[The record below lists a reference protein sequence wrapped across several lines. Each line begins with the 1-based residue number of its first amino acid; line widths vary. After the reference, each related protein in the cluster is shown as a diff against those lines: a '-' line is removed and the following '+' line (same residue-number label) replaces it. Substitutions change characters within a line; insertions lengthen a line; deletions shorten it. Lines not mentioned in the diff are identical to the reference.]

1 MLGLTKKN
9 MALKTFSKANSSSN
23 ALIAVA
29 FILLISLWMFIGIRS
44 TEDKVLVLKQSI
56 ANLQNIAISFKEHSQ
71 ATIRN
76 SDEALR
82 IIKFHYELKGAKDF
96 NLLNEY
102 FAKKVIDVSFFNQAG
117 IINADG
123 IYEFSNLE
131 NHKKIDLSDREHF
144 RILKENYP
152 YEVFV
157 SKPVL
162 GRASKKWSI
171 QLTKR
176 LNKSDGSFN
185 GVAVV
190 SFDPTYFVDFH
201 KQIELGPQGFTSLV
215 GVDGYVRTLRVGE
228 VSKIDGSISKIAI
241 PALIEDQNSGYFVS
255 DAIFDNVKRIYA
267 FERLKNQPLSV
278 IVGIEEA
285 QALAEYERLLRS
297 YLVLGGLLSLL
308 IVVFTT
314 IAILM
319 LRKSQALNV
328 RLQKSYN
335 DMQTAKQSEL
345 DMSQRLTQSEK
356 LAALGQ
362 LAAGVAHEIN
372 NPIGY
377 VNSNLGALRQ
387 YFGIF
392 EKIITSYEAYVNSK
406 ETGSTNTP
414 ENPEELK
421 KKLNFEFIRQ
431 DISATLSE
439 SQEGIV
445 RVKNIVDDLKNFS
458 RNDSNTAWVSFDLHK
473 AIQSTLNIVN
483 YEVKYRAD
491 VLLEFGNIPEVE
503 CVPSQLNQVF
513 LNLIVNAAQAQPKGA
528 RGKIVISTGTVEDKV
543 WIQVSDNGVGIAK
556 ENLNKI
562 FEPFFT
568 TKEQGAGTGLGLSL
582 SYGIIQKHHGSL
594 TVSSEQG
601 VGTTFRVEIPI
612 HQTLGK
618 EGK

>member
-1 MLGLTKKN
+1 ME
-9 MALKTFSKANSSSN
+9 LKTFSKTNTSSV

-29 FILLISLWMFIGIRS
+29 FVLLSSLWIFIAIRS
-44 TEDKVLVLKQSI
+44 DEDKELVLKQSI

-144 RILKENYP
+144 RILKDDYP
-152 YEVFV
+152 YDVFV

-176 LNKSDGSFN
+176 LSKSDGSFN

-215 GVDGYVRTLRVGE
+215 GVDGFVRTLRVGD

-241 PALIEDQNSGYFVS
+241 PDLIKDKESGYFIS
-255 DAIFDNVKRIYA
+255 DAVFDGVKRIYA
-267 FERLKNQPLSV
+267 FERLKNQPLAV
-278 IVGIEEA
+278 IVGVEEN

-297 YLVLGGLLSLL
+297 YLVLGGLLTLL
-308 IVVFTT
+308 IVAFTT

-319 LRKSQALNV
+319 LSKSQALNV

-335 DMQTAKQSEL
+335 DMESAKQSEL

-392 EKIITSYEAYVNSK
+392 EKIITSYEAYVSSRNAG
-406 ETGSTNTP
+406 EFNITD
-414 ENPEELK
+414 NPEALK

-431 DISATLSE
+431 DIGATLSE

-458 RNDSNTAWVSFDLHK
+458 RNDSNTQWLPFDLHK

-483 YEVKYRAD
+483 FEVKYRAD
-491 VLLEFGNIPEVE
+491 VVLEFGEIPEVE

-513 LNLIVNAAQAQPKGA
+513 LNLIMNAAQAQSPET
-528 RGKIVISTGTVEDKV
+528 RGKIVISTGTVEDNV
-543 WIQVSDNGVGIAK
+543 WVEVSDNGVGIAK

-568 TKEQGAGTGLGLSL
+568 TKEQGAGIGLGLSL
-582 SYGIIQKHHGSL
+582 SYGIIQKHRGSL
-594 TVSSEQG
+594 TVSSEPG
-601 VGTTFRVEIPI
+601 VGTTFRIEIPV
-612 HQTLGK
+612 HQK
-618 EGK
+618 

>member
-1 MLGLTKKN
+1 ME
-9 MALKTFSKANSSSN
+9 LKTFSKTNTSSV
-23 ALIAVA
+23 AFIAVA
-29 FILLISLWMFIGIRS
+29 FVLLSSLWIFIAIRS
-44 TEDKVLVLKQSI
+44 DEDKELVLKQSI

-144 RILKENYP
+144 RILKDDYP
-152 YEVFV
+152 YDVFV

-176 LNKSDGSFN
+176 LSKSDGSFN

-215 GVDGYVRTLRVGE
+215 GVDGFVRTLRVGD

-241 PALIEDQNSGYFVS
+241 PDLIKDKESGYFIS
-255 DAIFDNVKRIYA
+255 DAVFDGVKRIYA
-267 FERLKNQPLSV
+267 FERLKNQPLAV
-278 IVGIEEA
+278 IVGVEEN

-297 YLVLGGLLSLL
+297 YLVLGGLLTLL
-308 IVVFTT
+308 IVAFTT

-319 LRKSQALNV
+319 LSKSQALNV

-335 DMQTAKQSEL
+335 DMESAKQSEL

-392 EKIITSYEAYVNSK
+392 EKIITSYEAYVSSRNAG
-406 ETGSTNTP
+406 EFNITD
-414 ENPEELK
+414 NPEALK

-431 DISATLSE
+431 DIGATLSE

-458 RNDSNTAWVSFDLHK
+458 RNDSNTQWLPFDLHK

-483 YEVKYRAD
+483 FEVKYRAD
-491 VLLEFGNIPEVE
+491 VVLEFGEIPEVE

-513 LNLIVNAAQAQPKGA
+513 LNLIMNAAQAQSPET
-528 RGKIVISTGTVEDKV
+528 RGKIVISTGTVEDNV
-543 WIQVSDNGVGIAK
+543 WVEVSDNGVGIAK

-582 SYGIIQKHHGSL
+582 SYGIIQKHRGSL
-594 TVSSEQG
+594 TVSSEPG
-601 VGTTFRVEIPI
+601 VGTTFRIEIPV
-612 HQTLGK
+612 HHK
-618 EGK
+618 

>member
-1 MLGLTKKN
+1 ME
-9 MALKTFSKANSSSN
+9 LKTFSKTNTSSV

-29 FILLISLWMFIGIRS
+29 FVLLSSLWIFIAIRS
-44 TEDKVLVLKQSI
+44 DEDKELVLKQSI

-144 RILKENYP
+144 RILKDDYP
-152 YEVFV
+152 YDVFV

-176 LNKSDGSFN
+176 LSKSDGSFN

-215 GVDGYVRTLRVGE
+215 GVDGFVRTLRVGD

-241 PALIEDQNSGYFVS
+241 PDLIKDKESGYFVS
-255 DAIFDNVKRIYA
+255 DAVFDDVKRIYA
-267 FERLKNQPLSV
+267 FERLKNQPLAV
-278 IVGIEEA
+278 IVGVEEN

-297 YLVLGGLLSLL
+297 YLVLGGLLTLL
-308 IVVFTT
+308 IVAFTT

-319 LRKSQALNV
+319 LSKSQALNV

-335 DMQTAKQSEL
+335 DMESAKQSEL

-392 EKIITSYEAYVNSK
+392 EKIITSYEAYVSSRNAG
-406 ETGSTNTP
+406 EFNITD
-414 ENPEELK
+414 NPEALK

-431 DISATLSE
+431 DIGATLSE

-458 RNDSNTAWVSFDLHK
+458 RNDSNTQWLPFDLHK

-483 YEVKYRAD
+483 FEVKYRAD
-491 VLLEFGNIPEVE
+491 VVLEFSEIPEVE

-513 LNLIVNAAQAQPKGA
+513 LNLIMNAAQAQSPET
-528 RGKIVISTGTVEDKV
+528 RGKIVISTGTVEDNV
-543 WIQVSDNGVGIAK
+543 WVEVSDNGVGIAK

-568 TKEQGAGTGLGLSL
+568 TKEQGAGIGLGLSL
-582 SYGIIQKHHGSL
+582 SYGIIQKHRGSL
-594 TVSSEQG
+594 TVSSEPG
-601 VGTTFRVEIPI
+601 VGTTFRIEIPV
-612 HQTLGK
+612 HQK
-618 EGK
+618 

>member
-1 MLGLTKKN
+1 ME
-9 MALKTFSKANSSSN
+9 LKTFSKTNTSSV
-23 ALIAVA
+23 AFIAVA
-29 FILLISLWMFIGIRS
+29 FVLLSSLWIFIAIRS
-44 TEDKVLVLKQSI
+44 DEDKEFVLKQSI

-144 RILKENYP
+144 RILKDDYP
-152 YEVFV
+152 YDVFV

-176 LNKSDGSFN
+176 LSKSDGSFN

-215 GVDGYVRTLRVGE
+215 GVDGFVRTLRVGD

-241 PALIEDQNSGYFVS
+241 PDLIKDKESGYFVS
-255 DAIFDNVKRIYA
+255 DAVFDDVKRIYA
-267 FERLKNQPLSV
+267 FERLKNQPLAV
-278 IVGIEEA
+278 IVGVEEN

-297 YLVLGGLLSLL
+297 YLVLGGLLTLL
-308 IVVFTT
+308 IVAFTT

-319 LRKSQALNV
+319 LSKSQALNV

-335 DMQTAKQSEL
+335 DMESAKQSEL

-392 EKIITSYEAYVNSK
+392 EKIITSYEAYVSSRNAG
-406 ETGSTNTP
+406 EFNITD
-414 ENPEELK
+414 NPEALK

-431 DISATLSE
+431 DIGATLSE

-458 RNDSNTAWVSFDLHK
+458 RNDSNTQWLPFDLHK

-483 YEVKYRAD
+483 FEVKYRAD
-491 VLLEFGNIPEVE
+491 VVLEFSEIPEVE

-513 LNLIVNAAQAQPKGA
+513 LNLIMNAAQAQSPET

-543 WIQVSDNGVGIAK
+543 WVEVSDNGVGIAK

-582 SYGIIQKHHGSL
+582 SYGIIQKHRGSL
-594 TVSSEQG
+594 TVSSEPG
-601 VGTTFRVEIPI
+601 VGTTFRIEIPV
-612 HQTLGK
+612 HQK
-618 EGK
+618 

>member
-1 MLGLTKKN
+1 ME
-9 MALKTFSKANSSSN
+9 LKTFSKTNTSSV

-29 FILLISLWMFIGIRS
+29 FVLLSSLWIFIAIRS
-44 TEDKVLVLKQSI
+44 DEDKELVLKQSI

-144 RILKENYP
+144 RILKDDYP
-152 YEVFV
+152 YDVFV

-176 LNKSDGSFN
+176 LSKSDGSFN

-215 GVDGYVRTLRVGE
+215 GVDGFVRTLRVGD

-241 PALIEDQNSGYFVS
+241 PDLIKDKESGYFVS
-255 DAIFDNVKRIYA
+255 AAVFDDVKRIYA
-267 FERLKNQPLSV
+267 FERLKNQPLAV
-278 IVGIEEA
+278 IVGIEEN

-297 YLVLGGLLSLL
+297 YLVLGGLLTLL
-308 IVVFTT
+308 IVAFTT

-319 LRKSQALNV
+319 LSKSQALNV

-335 DMQTAKQSEL
+335 DMESAKQSEL

-392 EKIITSYEAYVNSK
+392 EKIITSYEAYVSSRNAG
-406 ETGSTNTP
+406 EFNITD
-414 ENPEELK
+414 NPEALK

-431 DISATLSE
+431 DIGATLSE

-458 RNDSNTAWVSFDLHK
+458 RNDSNTQWLPFDLHK

-491 VLLEFGNIPEVE
+491 VVFEFGEIPEVE

-513 LNLIVNAAQAQPKGA
+513 LNLIMNAAQAQSPET
-528 RGKIVISTGTVEDKV
+528 RGKIVISTGTVEDNV
-543 WIQVSDNGVGIAK
+543 WVEVSDNGVGIAK

-568 TKEQGAGTGLGLSL
+568 TKDQGAGIGLGLSL
-582 SYGIIQKHHGSL
+582 SYGIIQKHRGSL
-594 TVSSEQG
+594 TVSSEPG
-601 VGTTFRVEIPI
+601 VGTTFRIEIPV
-612 HQTLGK
+612 HQK
-618 EGK
+618 

>member
-1 MLGLTKKN
+1 ME
-9 MALKTFSKANSSSN
+9 LKTFSKTNTSSV

-29 FILLISLWMFIGIRS
+29 FVLLSSLWIFIAIRS
-44 TEDKVLVLKQSI
+44 DEDKELVLKQSI

-144 RILKENYP
+144 RILKDDYP
-152 YEVFV
+152 YDVFV

-176 LNKSDGSFN
+176 LSKSDGSFN

-190 SFDPTYFVDFH
+190 SFDPTYFIDFH

-215 GVDGYVRTLRVGE
+215 GVDGFVRTLRVGD

-241 PALIEDQNSGYFVS
+241 PDLIKDRESGYFVS
-255 DAIFDNVKRIYA
+255 AAVFDDVKRIYA
-267 FERLKNQPLSV
+267 FERLKNQPLAV
-278 IVGIEEA
+278 IVGVEEN

-297 YLVLGGLLSLL
+297 YLVLGGLLTLL
-308 IVVFTT
+308 IVAFTT

-319 LRKSQALNV
+319 LSKSQALNV

-335 DMQTAKQSEL
+335 DMESAKQSEL

-392 EKIITSYEAYVNSK
+392 EKIITSYEAYVSSRNAG
-406 ETGSTNTP
+406 EFNITD
-414 ENPEELK
+414 NPEALK

-431 DISATLSE
+431 DIGATLSE

-458 RNDSNTAWVSFDLHK
+458 RNDSNTQWLPFDLHK

-483 YEVKYRAD
+483 FEVKYRAD
-491 VLLEFGNIPEVE
+491 VVLEFGEIPEVE

-513 LNLIVNAAQAQPKGA
+513 LNLIMNAAQAQSPET
-528 RGKIVISTGTVEDKV
+528 RGKIVISTGTVEDNV
-543 WIQVSDNGVGIAK
+543 WVEVSYNGVGIAK

-568 TKEQGAGTGLGLSL
+568 KKEQGAGIGLGLSL
-582 SYGIIQKHHGSL
+582 SYGIIQKHRGSL
-594 TVSSEQG
+594 TVSSEPG
-601 VGTTFRVEIPI
+601 VGTTFRIEIPV
-612 HQTLGK
+612 HQK
-618 EGK
+618 

>member
-1 MLGLTKKN
+1 ME
-9 MALKTFSKANSSSN
+9 LKTFSKTNTSSV

-29 FILLISLWMFIGIRS
+29 FVLLSSLWIFIAIRS
-44 TEDKVLVLKQSI
+44 DEDKELVLKQSI

-144 RILKENYP
+144 RILKDDYP
-152 YEVFV
+152 YDVFV

-176 LNKSDGSFN
+176 LSKSDGSFN

-215 GVDGYVRTLRVGE
+215 GVDGFVRTLRVGD

-241 PALIEDQNSGYFVS
+241 PDLIKDRESGYFVS
-255 DAIFDNVKRIYA
+255 AAVFDDVKRIYA
-267 FERLKNQPLSV
+267 FERLKNQPLAV
-278 IVGIEEA
+278 IVGVEEN

-297 YLVLGGLLSLL
+297 YLVLGGLLTLL
-308 IVVFTT
+308 IVAFTT

-319 LRKSQALNV
+319 LSKSQALNV

-335 DMQTAKQSEL
+335 DMESAKQSEL

-392 EKIITSYEAYVNSK
+392 EKIITSYEAYVSSRNAG
-406 ETGSTNTP
+406 EFNITD
-414 ENPEELK
+414 NPEALK

-431 DISATLSE
+431 DIGATLSE

-458 RNDSNTAWVSFDLHK
+458 RNDSNTQWLPFDLHK

-491 VLLEFGNIPEVE
+491 VVLEFGEIPEVE

-513 LNLIVNAAQAQPKGA
+513 LNLIMNAAQAQSPET

-543 WIQVSDNGVGIAK
+543 WVEVSDNGVGIAK

-568 TKEQGAGTGLGLSL
+568 TKEQDAGTGLGLSL
-582 SYGIIQKHHGSL
+582 SYGIIQKHRGSL
-594 TVSSEQG
+594 TVSSEPG
-601 VGTTFRVEIPI
+601 VGTTFRIEIPV
-612 HQTLGK
+612 HHK
-618 EGK
+618 

>member
-1 MLGLTKKN
+1 ME
-9 MALKTFSKANSSSN
+9 LKTFSKTNTSSV

-29 FILLISLWMFIGIRS
+29 FVLLSSLWIFIAIRS
-44 TEDKVLVLKQSI
+44 DEDKELVLKQSI

-144 RILKENYP
+144 RILKDDYP
-152 YEVFV
+152 YDVFV

-176 LNKSDGSFN
+176 LSKSDGSFN

-190 SFDPTYFVDFH
+190 SFDPTYFIDFH

-215 GVDGYVRTLRVGE
+215 GVDGFVRTLRVGD

-241 PALIEDQNSGYFVS
+241 PDLIKEKESGYFVS
-255 DAIFDNVKRIYA
+255 DAVFDDVKRIYA
-267 FERLKNQPLSV
+267 FERLKNQPLAV
-278 IVGIEEA
+278 IVGVEEN

-297 YLVLGGLLSLL
+297 YLVLGGLLTLL
-308 IVVFTT
+308 IVAFTT

-319 LRKSQALNV
+319 LSKSQALNV

-335 DMQTAKQSEL
+335 DMESAKQSEL

-392 EKIITSYEAYVNSK
+392 EKIITSYEAYVSSRNAG
-406 ETGSTNTP
+406 EFNITD
-414 ENPEELK
+414 NPEALK

-431 DISATLSE
+431 DIGATLSE

-458 RNDSNTAWVSFDLHK
+458 RNDSNTQWLPFDLHK

-483 YEVKYRAD
+483 FEVKYRAD
-491 VLLEFGNIPEVE
+491 VVLEFSEIPEVE

-513 LNLIVNAAQAQPKGA
+513 LNLIMNAAQAQSPET

-543 WIQVSDNGVGIAK
+543 WVEVSDNGVGIAK

-582 SYGIIQKHHGSL
+582 SYGIIQKHRGSL
-594 TVSSEQG
+594 TVSSEPG
-601 VGTTFRVEIPI
+601 VGTTFRIEIPV
-612 HQTLGK
+612 HHK
-618 EGK
+618 

>member
-1 MLGLTKKN
+1 ME
-9 MALKTFSKANSSSN
+9 LKTFSKTNTSSV

-29 FILLISLWMFIGIRS
+29 FVLLSSLWIFIAIRS
-44 TEDKVLVLKQSI
+44 DEDKELVLKQSI

-144 RILKENYP
+144 RILKDDYP
-152 YEVFV
+152 YDVFV

-176 LNKSDGSFN
+176 LSKSDGSFN

-215 GVDGYVRTLRVGE
+215 GVDGFVRTLRVGD

-241 PALIEDQNSGYFVS
+241 PDLIKDRESGYFVS
-255 DAIFDNVKRIYA
+255 AAVFDDVKRIYA
-267 FERLKNQPLSV
+267 FERLKNQPLAV
-278 IVGIEEA
+278 IVGVEEN

-297 YLVLGGLLSLL
+297 YLVLGGLLTLL
-308 IVVFTT
+308 IVAFTT

-319 LRKSQALNV
+319 LSKSQALNV

-335 DMQTAKQSEL
+335 DMESAKQSEL

-392 EKIITSYEAYVNSK
+392 EKIITSYEAYVSSRNAG
-406 ETGSTNTP
+406 EFNITD
-414 ENPEELK
+414 NPEALK

-431 DISATLSE
+431 DIGATLSE

-458 RNDSNTAWVSFDLHK
+458 RNDSNTQWLPFDLHK

-491 VLLEFGNIPEVE
+491 VVLEFGEIPEVE

-513 LNLIVNAAQAQPKGA
+513 LNLIMNAAQAQSPET

-543 WIQVSDNGVGIAK
+543 WVEVSDNGVGIAK

-568 TKEQGAGTGLGLSL
+568 TKEHGAGTGLGLSL
-582 SYGIIQKHHGSL
+582 SYGIIQKHRGSL
-594 TVSSEQG
+594 TVSSEPG
-601 VGTTFRVEIPI
+601 VGTTFRIEIPV
-612 HQTLGK
+612 HHK
-618 EGK
+618 

>member
-1 MLGLTKKN
+1 ME
-9 MALKTFSKANSSSN
+9 LKTFSKTNTSSV
-23 ALIAVA
+23 AFIAVA
-29 FILLISLWMFIGIRS
+29 FVLLSSLWIFIAIRS
-44 TEDKVLVLKQSI
+44 DEDKELVLKQSI

-144 RILKENYP
+144 RILKDDYP
-152 YEVFV
+152 YDVFV

-176 LNKSDGSFN
+176 LSKSDGSFN

-215 GVDGYVRTLRVGE
+215 GVDGFVRTLRVGD
-228 VSKIDGSISKIAI
+228 VSKIDSSISKIAI
-241 PALIEDQNSGYFVS
+241 PDLIKDKESGYFIS
-255 DAIFDNVKRIYA
+255 DAVFDGVKRIYA
-267 FERLKNQPLSV
+267 FERLKNQPLAV
-278 IVGIEEA
+278 IVGVEEN

-297 YLVLGGLLSLL
+297 YLVLGGLLTLL
-308 IVVFTT
+308 IVAFTT

-319 LRKSQALNV
+319 LSKSQALNV

-335 DMQTAKQSEL
+335 DMESAKQSEL

-392 EKIITSYEAYVNSK
+392 EKIITSYEAYVSSRNAG
-406 ETGSTNTP
+406 EFNITD
-414 ENPEELK
+414 NPEALK

-431 DISATLSE
+431 DIGATLSE

-458 RNDSNTAWVSFDLHK
+458 RNDSNTQWLPFDLHK

-483 YEVKYRAD
+483 FEVKYRAD
-491 VLLEFGNIPEVE
+491 VVLEFGEIPEVE

-513 LNLIVNAAQAQPKGA
+513 LNLIMNAAQAQSPET

-543 WIQVSDNGVGIAK
+543 WVEVSDNGVGIAK

-582 SYGIIQKHHGSL
+582 SYGIIQKHRGSL
-594 TVSSEQG
+594 TVSSEPG
-601 VGTTFRVEIPI
+601 VGTTFRIEIPV
-612 HQTLGK
+612 HQK
-618 EGK
+618 

>member
-1 MLGLTKKN
+1 ME
-9 MALKTFSKANSSSN
+9 LKTFSKTNTSSV

-29 FILLISLWMFIGIRS
+29 FVLLSSLWIFIAIRS
-44 TEDKVLVLKQSI
+44 DEDKELVLKQSI

-144 RILKENYP
+144 RILKDDYP
-152 YEVFV
+152 YDVFV

-176 LNKSDGSFN
+176 LSKSDGSFN

-215 GVDGYVRTLRVGE
+215 GVDGFVRTLRVGD
-228 VSKIDGSISKIAI
+228 VSKIDSSISKIAI
-241 PALIEDQNSGYFVS
+241 PDLIKDKESGYFIS
-255 DAIFDNVKRIYA
+255 DAVFDGVKRIYA
-267 FERLKNQPLSV
+267 FERLKNQPLAV
-278 IVGIEEA
+278 IVGVEEN

-297 YLVLGGLLSLL
+297 YLVLGGLLTLL
-308 IVVFTT
+308 IVAFTT

-319 LRKSQALNV
+319 LSKSQALNV

-335 DMQTAKQSEL
+335 DMESAKQSEL

-392 EKIITSYEAYVNSK
+392 EKIITSYEAYVSSRNAG
-406 ETGSTNTP
+406 EFNITD
-414 ENPEELK
+414 NPEALK

-431 DISATLSE
+431 DIGATLSE

-458 RNDSNTAWVSFDLHK
+458 RNDSNTQWLPFDLHK

-483 YEVKYRAD
+483 FEVKYRAD
-491 VLLEFGNIPEVE
+491 VVLEFSEIPEVE

-513 LNLIVNAAQAQPKGA
+513 LNLIMNAAQAQSPET
-528 RGKIVISTGTVEDKV
+528 RGKIVISTGTVEGKV
-543 WIQVSDNGVGIAK
+543 WVEVSDNGVGIAK

-582 SYGIIQKHHGSL
+582 SYGIIQKHRGSL
-594 TVSSEQG
+594 TVSSEPG
-601 VGTTFRVEIPI
+601 VGTTFRIEIPV
-612 HQTLGK
+612 HQK
-618 EGK
+618 

>member
-1 MLGLTKKN
+1 ME
-9 MALKTFSKANSSSN
+9 LKTFSKTNTSSV

-29 FILLISLWMFIGIRS
+29 FVLLSSLWIFIAIRS
-44 TEDKVLVLKQSI
+44 DEDKELVLKQSI

-144 RILKENYP
+144 RILKDDYP
-152 YEVFV
+152 YDVFV

-176 LNKSDGSFN
+176 LSKSDGSFN

-215 GVDGYVRTLRVGE
+215 GVDGFVRTLRVGD
-228 VSKIDGSISKIAI
+228 VSKIDSSISKIAI
-241 PALIEDQNSGYFVS
+241 PDLIKDKESGYFIS
-255 DAIFDNVKRIYA
+255 DAVFDGVKRIYA
-267 FERLKNQPLSV
+267 FERLKNQPLAV
-278 IVGIEEA
+278 IVGVEEN

-297 YLVLGGLLSLL
+297 YLVLGGLLTLL
-308 IVVFTT
+308 IVAFTT

-319 LRKSQALNV
+319 LSKSQALNV

-335 DMQTAKQSEL
+335 DMESAKQSEL

-392 EKIITSYEAYVNSK
+392 EKIITSYEAYVSSRNAG
-406 ETGSTNTP
+406 EFNITD
-414 ENPEELK
+414 NPEALK

-431 DISATLSE
+431 DIGATLSE

-458 RNDSNTAWVSFDLHK
+458 RNDSNTQWLPFDLHK

-483 YEVKYRAD
+483 FEVKYRAD
-491 VLLEFGNIPEVE
+491 VVLEFGEIPEVE

-513 LNLIVNAAQAQPKGA
+513 LNLIMNAAQAQSPET
-528 RGKIVISTGTVEDKV
+528 RGKIVISTGTVEDNV
-543 WIQVSDNGVGIAK
+543 WVEVSDNGVGIAK

-568 TKEQGAGTGLGLSL
+568 TKEQGAGIGLGLSL
-582 SYGIIQKHHGSL
+582 SYGIIQKHRGSL
-594 TVSSEQG
+594 TVSSEPG
-601 VGTTFRVEIPI
+601 VGTTFRIEIPV
-612 HQTLGK
+612 HQK
-618 EGK
+618 

>member
-1 MLGLTKKN
+1 ME
-9 MALKTFSKANSSSN
+9 LKTFSKTNTSSV

-29 FILLISLWMFIGIRS
+29 FVLLSSLWIFIAIRS
-44 TEDKVLVLKQSI
+44 DEDKELVLKQSI

-144 RILKENYP
+144 RILKDDYP
-152 YEVFV
+152 YDVFV

-176 LNKSDGSFN
+176 LSKSDGSFN

-215 GVDGYVRTLRVGE
+215 GVDGFVRTLRVGD

-241 PALIEDQNSGYFVS
+241 PDLIKEKESGYFVS
-255 DAIFDNVKRIYA
+255 DAVFDDVKRIYA
-267 FERLKNQPLSV
+267 FERLKNQPLAV
-278 IVGIEEA
+278 IVGVEEN

-297 YLVLGGLLSLL
+297 YLVLGGLLTLL
-308 IVVFTT
+308 IVAFTT

-319 LRKSQALNV
+319 LSKSQALNV

-335 DMQTAKQSEL
+335 DMESAKQSEL

-392 EKIITSYEAYVNSK
+392 EKIITSYEAYVSSRNAG
-406 ETGSTNTP
+406 EFNITD
-414 ENPEELK
+414 NPEALK

-431 DISATLSE
+431 DIGATLSE

-458 RNDSNTAWVSFDLHK
+458 RNDSNTQWLPFDLHK

-483 YEVKYRAD
+483 FEVKYRAD
-491 VLLEFGNIPEVE
+491 VVLEFSEIPEVE

-513 LNLIVNAAQAQPKGA
+513 LNLIMNAAQAQSPET
-528 RGKIVISTGTVEDKV
+528 RGKIVISTGTVEDNV
-543 WIQVSDNGVGIAK
+543 WVEVSDNGVGIAK

-568 TKEQGAGTGLGLSL
+568 TKEQGAGIGLGLSL
-582 SYGIIQKHHGSL
+582 SYGIIQKHRGSL
-594 TVSSEQG
+594 TVSSEPG
-601 VGTTFRVEIPI
+601 VGTTFRIEIPV
-612 HQTLGK
+612 HQK
-618 EGK
+618 

>member
-1 MLGLTKKN
+1 MDRNFYIKRTASL
-9 MALKTFSKANSSSN
+9 
-23 ALIAVA
+23 ALISVAAV
-29 FILLISLWMFIGIRS
+29 LLASLWTFIAIRS
-44 TEDKVLVLKQSI
+44 SKDRDLVLQQSI

-123 IYEFSNLE
+123 IYEFSNLA

-144 RILKENYP
+144 RVHQDVYP
-152 YEVFV
+152 YDLFV

-176 LNKSDGSFN
+176 LNKSDGTFN

-201 KQIELGPQGFTSLV
+201 KQIELGSQGFTSLV
-215 GVDGYVRTLRVGE
+215 GTDGFVRTLRVGE
-228 VSKIDGSISKIAI
+228 VSKIDGSFSKISL
-241 PALIEDQNSGYFVS
+241 PELIQKTNSGYFIS
-255 DAIFDNVKRIYA
+255 DAVYDNVKRIYA
-267 FERLKNQPLSV
+267 FEKLKNQPLAV
-278 IVGIEEA
+278 IVGIEESL
-285 QALAEYERLLRS
+285 ALAEYERLLRS

-308 IVVFTT
+308 IVAFTM

-319 LRKSQALNV
+319 LQKSQALNA
-328 RLQKSYN
+328 RLQKSYD
-335 DMQTAKQSEL
+335 DMKNAKQSEL
-345 DMSQRLTQSEK
+345 EMSQRLTQSEK

-377 VNSNLGALRQ
+377 VNSNLGTLRK

-392 EKIITSYEAYVNSK
+392 DKIIQSYETSA
-406 ETGSTNTP
+406 GSNDPASTP
-414 ENPEELK
+414 DALK
-421 KKLNFEFIRQ
+421 KTLNFEFIRQ
-431 DISATLSE
+431 DIDSTLSE

-458 RNDSNTAWVSFDLHK
+458 RNDSNIAWIRFDLHK
-473 AIQSTLNIVN
+473 AIESTLNIVN

-491 VLLEFGNIPEVE
+491 VVLEFGKIPEVE

-513 LNLIVNAAQAQPKGA
+513 LNLIMNAAQAQPAGI
-528 RGKIVISTGTVEDKV
+528 RGKITIATGMLDEKV
-543 WIQVSDNGVGIAK
+543 WIEVRDNGVGIPK
-556 ENLNKI
+556 ENLTKI

-568 TKEQGAGTGLGLSL
+568 TKDLGVGTGLGLSL
-582 SYGIIQKHHGSL
+582 SYGIIQKHHGYL
-594 TVSSEQG
+594 TVSSELG
-601 VGTTFRVEIPI
+601 VGTTFRIEIPVL
-612 HQTLGK
+612 QTK
-618 EGK
+618 AQEVK